1 MSAAPRPP
9 TPPRTQAAGTS
20 LVVIPTAVPT
30 APPTSGS
37 PPADSGPPATTPAP
51 IAAKP
56 PSLREMHRQ
65 RGYHHA
71 GDPDHIPERCP
82 DCVPALLAAARERAG
97 APVRRPVV
105 TAVSDMRLAEFYN
118 QDRLRDAPIQLPA
131 LEAPAVRVLPQPSSG
146 TMSPAPASA
155 GIQVL
160 NTTLT
165 TDQAR
170 ALWAQLADA
179 LGAGEQ
185 NSCAWI
191 RLRAWLDQSFSGA
204 VSVRFRDAGT
214 KETHMG
220 AAIPDGRTHIL
231 LRTGIYAV
239 ARLRRRPSGN
249 FAGVVLA
256 YSPGPLSTS
265 VQTPDAKSA
274 VTQQRV
280 VVPAADAGR
289 IFG

>member
-9 TPPRTQAAGTS
+9 APPRTQAAGTS
-20 LVVIPTAVPT
+20 LVVIP
-30 APPTSGS
+30 
-37 PPADSGPPATTPAP
+37 PATTPAST
-51 IAAKP
+51 ATTKP
-56 PSLREMHRQ
+56 PSLREMNRQ
-65 RGYHHA
+65 RGYHRA

-82 DCVPALLAAARERAG
+82 DCAPALLAAARERAG

-118 QDRLRDAPIQLPA
+118 QDRLKDAPIQLPA
-131 LEAPAVRVLPQPSSG
+131 LEAPAVRVLPQPPS
-146 TMSPAPASA
+146 TMLPNPAST

-256 YSPGPLSTS
+256 YSPGPLSTG
-265 VQTPDAKSA
+265 VQTPDAKGA

-280 VVPAADAGR
+280 VVPAVDAGR